1 MAHTF
6 EMRDWRRLRGV
17 KGLEATEPGA
27 WAALHWAP
35 PPFRVLG
42 GGCYVPQALHRGLGG
57 SWGLKG
63 LGKQRPVKVHGGNR
77 WREPSI
83 HILSQSPAWKRSS
96 EWDGQSPWTQD

>member
-42 GGCYVPQALHRGLGG
+42 GGVMYHRLFTEA
-57 SWGLKG
+57 
-63 LGKQRPVKVHGGNR
+63 
-77 WREPSI
+77 WRE
-83 HILSQSPAWKRSS
+83 A
-96 EWDGQSPWTQD
+96 GA